1 MSDILYVSNYC
12 KYSKDVLNDLKKHK
26 KVASAFNIQFVE
38 TINIPKYVDRVPLIC
53 THSGDVMIDE
63 GLFNYIELIKK
74 KHELDIKPFATNEMG
89 GNISDIY
96 SYVSDEGSVPLDHVF
111 SFLDKEDYID
121 NEIHTPEDEKFEDKK
136 IANVNLEKFIAE
148 RENDIQLNVTT
159 S

>member
-63 GLFNYIELIKK
+63 SLFNYIELIKK
-74 KHELDIKPFATNEMG
+74 KHELDIKPFAAQRAPRLPLARQSSTTE
-89 GNISDIY
+89 
-96 SYVSDEGSVPLDHVF
+96 VS
-111 SFLDKEDYID
+111 
-121 NEIHTPEDEKFEDKK
+121 K
-136 IANVNLEKFIAE
+136 IK
-148 RENDIQLNVTT
+148 
-159 S
+159 